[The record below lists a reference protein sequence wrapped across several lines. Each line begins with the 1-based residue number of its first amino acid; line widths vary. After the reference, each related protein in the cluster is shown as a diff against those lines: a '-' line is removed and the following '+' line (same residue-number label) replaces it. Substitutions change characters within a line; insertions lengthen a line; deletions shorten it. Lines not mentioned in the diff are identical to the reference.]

1 MTESQEDEKRIL
13 NKDKPEMNRGVE
25 LLLRNRRRK
34 PERPKTFQVKFG
46 KLIALWN
53 REIIFHFNLLG
64 HKKKI
69 KTLWRSAMSET
80 LIVTLTLMTLV
91 SILAIMVGGMIG
103 WMARQHSYET
113 TPQVVY
119 THPEMFDENGQLVP
133 DEILALRIENNYD
146 INTEETEEE

>member
-1 MTESQEDEKRIL
+1 M
-13 NKDKPEMNRGVE
+13 
-25 LLLRNRRRK
+25 
-34 PERPKTFQVKFG
+34 
-46 KLIALWN
+46 
-53 REIIFHFNLLG
+53 
-64 HKKKI
+64 
-69 KTLWRSAMSET
+69 ET
-80 LIVTLTLMTLV
+80 TIVTLTLTTVV
-91 SILAIMVGGMIG
+91 SALALLVGGMIG